1 MRVLRGLLG
10 TLLWIVAALVGLVS
24 LILCV
29 TVILLPLGIPL
40 FKLSKTLF
48 GKSVRLMLP
57 HAVAH
62 PVKHAGKKSN
72 KVKDKVKDKAKP
84 QTPEVLQKAGKKGRK
99 LGEEA
104 AQASRQRRLGRPPP
118 PGGRRG
124 QEAEREARL
133 RGQVSLWSMRPGKQR
148 EALATLIQAA
158 TTTTGRADE
167 VRTGLSAWTDQR
179 ARGPT
184 RRRRPLPGRG
194 RGPQPWRRPGPRGC
208 GPWARPGA
216 GRRRSRCWS
225 APGATSASTSRSR
238 SVRWFTAPGRRARWA
253 PARP

>member
-40 FKLSKTLF
+40 FKVSKTLF

-84 QTPEVLQKAGKKGRK
+84 ETPEVLQKAGKKGRK
-99 LGEEA
+99 LA
-104 AQASRQRRLGRPPP
+104 KKQRKRLANAGLGRPPP

-124 QEAEREARL
+124 WRLSERL
-133 RGQVSLWSMRPGKQR
+133 
-148 EALATLIQAA
+148 
-158 TTTTGRADE
+158 
-167 VRTGLSAWTDQR
+167 
-179 ARGPT
+179 
-184 RRRRPLPGRG
+184 
-194 RGPQPWRRPGPRGC
+194 
-208 GPWARPGA
+208 GA
-216 GRRRSRCWS
+216 
-225 APGATSASTSRSR
+225 
-238 SVRWFTAPGRRARWA
+238 
-253 PARP
+253 